1 MYRGATRS
9 LSLAVTSFRTY
20 FLPNATTR
28 KGIGTLRLLVFNTAV
43 SGTLYAV
50 GDLIQQKIFATTDS
64 PYDYAR
70 TARMCALGLCMGP
83 VNHYWY
89 LQLDRLVLGEG
100 MAVVVKKI
108 ICDQLMFA
116 PACITIFYLGKCSLS
131 FLLILVV
138 KMTAYYEL

>member
-20 FLPNATTR
+20 FLPNATAR
-28 KGIGTLRLLVFNTAV
+28 KGFGTLRLLVFNTAV

-50 GDLIQQKIFATTDS
+50 GDVIQQKIFGSVGA

-83 VNHYWY
+83 INHYWY
-89 LQLDRLVLGEG
+89 LQLDRFVIGEG
-100 MAVVVKKI
+100 MTVVMKKI

-116 PACITIFYLGKCSLS
+116 PACITVFYLGKLLS
-131 FLLILVV
+131 SVRLVIKVTLKCLV
-138 KMTAYYEL
+138 K